1 MDNVFCQSEIMGTSF
16 AHLKVSLSR
25 WRVRF
30 TGWVSRLIDLAVS
43 LALMLWLWP
52 LWLLHFL
59 CAKMKRKPWL
69 VRREYLGRRARP
81 IQLAEAT
88 PLAAGFPL
96 SLFDAPLIAKS
107 PFIWAVWRGD
117 LSLVGPAP
125 ITREA
130 AAKLPTRFLRRLDA
144 RPGLIHS
151 FFIKSRTNIAFT
163 TEAETA
169 VADAEESHWK
179 GDLGKA
185 ARAVPAAL
193 MGTDPQAKAEAGPTL
208 DMFGL
213 CMTNLSLDDALDQIL
228 HVCRAGGKE
237 RLAFVNPDCINISLR
252 QPDYR
257 RILEDCNYIYPD
269 GIGLQIACKMLRLQ
283 MKDNLNGTDLFPA
296 LCERI
301 HDQDIGIYLL
311 GAAPGV
317 VDAMVANL
325 KEQWPDLNICG
336 FRHGFIEPQELD
348 AVIDGINQSGA
359 HLLFVAMGV
368 PRQETWID
376 ANWSRLN
383 VNMAMGVG
391 GLFDFMSG
399 RMPRAPIWMREL
411 GLEWLYRL
419 IQEPR
424 RLWKRYVIGNVVF
437 LVNVMRFGKK
447 GAPKAV
453 DHGVS

>member
-1 MDNVFCQSEIMGTSF
+1 MEFSSSQSEIMGNSF
-16 AHLKVSLSR
+16 ARFKVSLSR
-25 WRVRF
+25 RRLLL
-30 TGWVSRLIDLAVS
+30 TGFLSRLIDLGIS
-43 LALMLWLWP
+43 LALMSALWP
-52 LWLLHFL
+52 LWLGHFL
-59 CAKMKRKPWL
+59 LAKIKGGSWL
-69 VRREYLGRRARP
+69 VWHEYLGRHARP
-81 IQLAEAT
+81 ILLAEAA
-88 PLAAGFPL
+88 PLNGGLLAGFLNLP
-96 SLFDAPLIAKS
+96 FVAKS
-107 PFIWAVWRGD
+107 PYVWAVWRGD

-125 ITREA
+125 LTREA
-130 AAKLPTRFLRRLDA
+130 AARLPSRYLRRLDA

-169 VADAEESHWK
+169 VADVEEAHWK
-179 GDLGKA
+179 TDLGKA
-185 ARAVPAAL
+185 ARAVPAAIL
-193 MGTDPQAKAEAGPTL
+193 GTDPEAKADAGSTL
-208 DMFGL
+208 EMFAL
-213 CMTNLSLDDALDQIL
+213 TMTNRTLDDALDQIL
-228 HVCRAGGKE
+228 ETCRAGRKE

-252 QPDYR
+252 NPDYR
-257 RILEDCNYIYPD
+257 RILEANDHIFPD

-301 HDQDIGIYLL
+301 HGEETGIYLL

-325 KEQWPDLNICG
+325 LEKWPDLNICG
-336 FRHGFIEPQELD
+336 YRHGFIEPDELD
-348 AVIDGINQSGA
+348 GVIQAINDSGA
-359 HLLFVAMGV
+359 NLLFVAMGV

-376 ANWSRLN
+376 SHWSRLD

-399 RMPRAPIWMREL
+399 RIPRAPIWMREL
-411 GLEWLYRL
+411 GMEWLYRL

-437 LVNVMRFGKK
+437 LINVVRFGKK
-447 GAPKAV
+447 GSPT
-453 DHGVS
+453 GGEP